1 MTTRETIKGYIQALR
16 ARGAWDALLDDEVT
30 FTSLA
35 SPNKV
40 VSGKPAVVQGLKRF
54 YSMMTELSVN
64 SLVVEDD
71 RAIALTRY
79 RLQPPNGAPSFE
91 SDVAEAFVV
100 REEKITE
107 FRICFDTAPY
117 PK

>member
-1 MTTRETIKGYIQALR
+1 MTTRETIESYIEAVR

-40 VSGKPAVVQGLKRF
+40 VSGKPAVVQGIKRF

-64 SLVVEDD
+64 SLVVESD
-71 RAIALTRY
+71 RAIALTQY
-79 RLQPPNGAPSFE
+79 RIQPPNGAPGFE

-100 REEKITE
+100 RDGKITE
-107 FRICFDTAPY
+107 FSICFDTAPY